1 MAVSQALALPLGD
14 LDILK
19 RRVAALA
26 ENRPGVYRML
36 DPAGRVVY
44 VGKAKRLRAR
54 LLSYFR
60 ASYPEDKSARILHA
74 AADIRWDYTPSEF
87 AALLTELN
95 QIRRYRPVFNV
106 RMNRRRRVG
115 FIKISGG
122 AAPKIYVGGSVG
134 GDDVRHYGPFVGV
147 GRLKESVKVLN
158 DQLGL
163 RDCALSMPMA
173 YSDQRDLFAGPQR
186 AACMRHELNTC
197 TAPCAGFV
205 TEPAYRRRVHVAV
218 DFIEARTV
226 EPLDRIIA
234 AMTAAS
240 EAQDF
245 ERATWCRDKF
255 DALTWLLSAC
265 TRAQAALEA
274 LSFVYTDPGLYGDD
288 RAYVIRRATV
298 RAAAPAPHTPI
309 EIEAFRA
316 LVAEHAGSDAEPGP
330 IPAAAI
336 DETVLLLSWFRRHPG
351 ALRRTVGL
359 EEWLERH
366 PSGAGASPC

>member
-14 LDILK
+14 LDMLK
-19 RRVAALA
+19 RRVSALA

-36 DPAGRVVY
+36 DPSGRVVY
-44 VGKAKRLRAR
+44 VGKAKRLRGR

-60 ASYPEDKSARILHA
+60 ADYPEDKAARVLHA

-87 AALLTELN
+87 AALMTELT

-106 RMNRRRRVG
+106 RMNRHRRVG

-122 AAPKIYVGGSVG
+122 AAPKIYVGGTVG

-147 GRLKESVKVLN
+147 ARLKESVKVLN

-163 RDCALSMPMA
+163 RDCALAMPMA
-173 YSDQRDLFAGPQR
+173 YSDQQDLFAGPHR
-186 AACMRHELNTC
+186 AACMRHELGTC

-205 TEPAYRRRVHVAV
+205 TEPVYRDRVHVAV
-218 DFIEARTV
+218 DFIEGRTMR
-226 EPLDRIIA
+226 PLEKIIA

-240 EAQDF
+240 ETQDF

-255 DALTWLLSAC
+255 DSLTWLLSAC
-265 TRAQAALEA
+265 TRAQAAIEA
-274 LSFVYTDPGLYGDD
+274 LSFVYTDPGVYGDD
-288 RAYVIRRATV
+288 RTYVIRRATV

-316 LVAEHAGSDAEPGP
+316 LVAEHAGGDPEPGP
-330 IPAAAI
+330 IPTAAI
-336 DETVLLLSWFRRHPG
+336 DETLLLLSWFRRHPG

-359 EEWLERH
+359 DEWLERH
-366 PSGAGASPC
+366 SQESRT